1 MTKVTGPLKKPSLF
15 FGYFLFGYLL
25 LGYFLCGYFLCG
37 YLLCGYFLF
46 GYLLFGYFL
55 CGYLLCGYLLCG
67 YLLLCLRLR
76 HPVTP
81 FVYEKFV
88 FCIPLYNVIGV
99 TIFSE
104 L

>member
-1 MTKVTGPLKKPSLF
+1 MGKRKGPMTKVTGPLKKPSLF

-25 LGYFLCGYFLCG
+25 LGYFLCGYF
-37 YLLCGYFLF
+37 
-46 GYLLFGYFL
+46 
-55 CGYLLCGYLLCG
+55 LCGYLLCG